1 MRRVILG
8 TLVLILLS
16 IVVTG
21 VTVASDLDALWMSET
36 PEGSAQTDF
45 PSGIE
50 TVYVVFE
57 YTDFV
62 FENVRVVVSNY
73 KGAVVFEQTQTFVG
87 SGTASIP
94 VSNGQT
100 AFPDG
105 PYVTTLY
112 YAGQYLT
119 RAVEWTVGGVDSP
132 PTPTAFPPPRLE
144 VQPTALTFAAVQ
156 GGSNPSAQRVL
167 ISNNTVLASAWR
179 ATTDAPWVELS
190 TSSGQTPFLLHVGV
204 DNTGLPAGTYTG
216 RVTVTADGVEG
227 SPQTVDIIFTVSPPE
242 ETTTLDVPAV
252 AAGTGWVVSDEP
264 GGNHFGQG
272 EIWAGVQAGQDYLG
286 AVQFDLSEIPDESS
300 IRAAAVVLTGARW
313 EAEASAGTWV
323 LEMLSGDLADG
334 WTDRGYADIA
344 TAAARVTLVPDHGV
358 ENLGA
363 GVENVW
369 YLDTTGLDIL
379 ESLVRDVDSAVL
391 RLRYEPPAEAAD
403 DALFVWQAAGLLRVN
418 FEAGAVPAPADT
430 PIAGATDTPPA
441 ATATPTTGATDT
453 PPAGTATPTAG
464 PPTAT
469 PGVPPPPPPPGGK
482 QPPGV
487 MLATASSQMR
497 FRIVSLAWMLTLL
510 GAVGAVVQRLTR
522 IA

>member
-8 TLVLILLS
+8 ALVLILLGV
-16 IVVTG
+16 VVTR

-36 PEGSAQTDF
+36 AEGSAQTDF

-87 SGTASIP
+87 RGIASIP
-94 VSNGQT
+94 VSNGQI

-132 PTPTAFPPPRLE
+132 PTPTAFPPARLE
-144 VQPTALTFAAVQ
+144 VQPTALTFTAVQ
-156 GGSNPSAQRVL
+156 GGSNPPAQRAL

-179 ATTDAPWVELS
+179 ATTDAPWVDLS
-190 TSSGQTPFLLHVGV
+190 TGSGQTPFLLHIGV
-204 DNTGLPAGTYTG
+204 DNAGLPAGAYTG
-216 RVTVTADGVEG
+216 RVTITADGVEG

-272 EIWAGVQAGQDYLG
+272 EIWAGVQAGQEYLG
-286 AVQFDLSEIPDESS
+286 AVQFDLSEIPDESN
-300 IRAAAVVLTGARW
+300 IRAAAVALTGARW
-313 EAEASAGTWV
+313 EAEASAGVWV

-334 WTDRGYADIA
+334 WPDRGYADIA
-344 TAAARVTLVPDHGV
+344 TAAARVTLAPDHGV

-363 GVENVW
+363 GIENVW
-369 YLDTTGLDIL
+369 YLDTAGLDVL
-379 ESLVRDVDSAVL
+379 ESLVRDGDSVVL
-391 RLRYEPPAEAAD
+391 RVRYELPAEAED
-403 DALFVWQAAGLLRVN
+403 DALFVWRDAGLLRVN
-418 FEAGAVPAPADT
+418 FAVGAAPAPTDT
-430 PIAGATDTPPA
+430 PAAGATDTPPA
-441 ATATPTTGATDT
+441 NTATPTTGATDA
-453 PPAGTATPTAG
+453 PPAG
-464 PPTAT
+464 TAT

-482 QPPGV
+482 PPPGV
-487 MLATASSQMR
+487 TLVTTSGQTR
-497 FRIVSLAWMLTLL
+497 FAMVNLAWMLALL

-522 IA
+522 IE

>member
-8 TLVLILLS
+8 ALVLILLG
-16 IVVTG
+16 IVVTR

-36 PEGSAQTDF
+36 AEGSAQTDF
-45 PSGIE
+45 PSGIQ

-73 KGAVVFEQTQTFVG
+73 KGTVVFEQTQTFVG
-87 SGTASIP
+87 SGIASIP

-132 PTPTAFPPPRLE
+132 PTPTAFPPARLE

-156 GGSNPSAQRVL
+156 GGSNPSTQRVL

-190 TSSGQTPFLLHVGV
+190 TNSGQTPFLLHIGV

-216 RVTVTADGVEG
+216 RVTVTADSVDG
-227 SPQTVDIIFTVSPPE
+227 SPQRVDIIFTVSPPE
-242 ETTTLDVPAV
+242 ETTTLDVPTV

-272 EIWAGVQAGQDYLG
+272 EIWVGVQAGQKYLG
-286 AVQFDLSEIPDESS
+286 AVQFDLSEIPDESN

-313 EAEASAGTWV
+313 EAEASAGVWV
-323 LEMLSGDLADG
+323 LEVLSGDLADG
-334 WTDRGYADIA
+334 WSDRSYADIA
-344 TAAARVTLVPDHGV
+344 TATVRVALVPDQGV

-369 YLDTTGLDIL
+369 YLDTAGLDIL

-391 RLRYEPPAEAAD
+391 RLRYEPPVEAAD
-403 DALFVWQAAGLLRVN
+403 EGLFVWQAAGLLRVN
-418 FEAGAVPAPADT
+418 FEAGTAPV
-430 PIAGATDTPPA
+430 
-441 ATATPTTGATDT
+441 ATDT
-453 PPAGTATPTAG
+453 PPAGTATPTESATNTPPAG
-464 PPTAT
+464 SVTPTAT
-469 PGVPPPPPPPGGK
+469 PGVPPPPPPPGRK

-487 MLATASSQMR
+487 T
-497 FRIVSLAWMLTLL
+497 LAWMLTLL
-510 GAVGAVVQRLTR
+510 GAFGAVVQRLAR
-522 IA
+522 IE